1 MHSISQA
8 CLNPGFFI
16 PQTCC
21 EASLLQTPLRE
32 MLVST
37 KLLEGRILQG
47 KAFQRNTL
55 NAKLGS

>member
-1 MHSISQA
+1 MYSISQA

-16 PQTCC
+16 PQASR
-21 EASLLQTPLRE
+21 EASLLQASLQE

-37 KLLEGRILQG
+37 KLLERRILQG